1 MIKLKLSDL
10 KFTPEQFKNNRE
22 KSIEATKKFQEA
34 DEALTKL
41 CLELGIDKPVMVC

>member
-1 MIKLKLSDL
+1 MIKFNLSDL
-10 KFTPEQFKNNRE
+10 KFTPEQLKGNRE
-22 KSIEATKKFQEA
+22 RSLESVKKWKEA